1 MTSKPVE
8 VGELLNLVERK
19 LKQTIEMFNQAPT
32 EWPNLAMFQNR
43 WTKLM

>member
-19 LKQTIEMFNQAPT
+19 LKQTIEMLNQAPT
-32 EWPNLAMFQNR
+32 EWPMGVQFGYVS
-43 WTKLM
+43 K